1 MTAPSPTTKP
11 QVEYHQVTA
20 EIAGQRLD
28 NYLLARLKGVPKSWV
43 YRVIRRGEVRINK
56 GRAKPSQHIQ
66 TGDQIRIPP
75 VRTRPETSIQ
85 PNQVLQQRIQDA
97 ILYEDD
103 QFLVLNKPSG
113 IAVHGGSGISQGVIE
128 ILRSLRPPPA
138 YLELVHR
145 LDRETSGCLMIAK
158 KRSVLRQIQQ
168 LQQQH
173 HISKRYMAMV
183 HGTWPEQK
191 VRVEAP
197 LCKNTLQN
205 GERIVKVDPNGKIAK
220 TQFRV
225 QQHIGDNQ
233 LVEARIETGRTHQI
247 RVHAAHLGTPI
258 LGDEKYGNTQHN
270 RAMRQQGLKRLFL
283 HAWQLR
289 FRWPNEQGQHHFTAP
304 LPAELVEVVD
314 RLGKLEPNMSPNTD
328 QQK

>member
-1 MTAPSPTTKP
+1 MTESSTIKP
-11 QVEYHQVTA
+11 QVEYHQITA
-20 EIAGQRLD
+20 DIAGQRLD

-43 YRVIRRGEVRINK
+43 YRVIRRGEVRVNK
-56 GRAKPSQHIQ
+56 GRAKPKQQ
-66 TGDQIRIPP
+66 LQAGDQVRIPP
-75 VRTRPETSIQ
+75 VRTRPETTVQ
-85 PNQVLQQRIQDA
+85 PNQIQQQRIQEA

-103 QFLVLNKPSG
+103 QILVLNKPSG

-128 ILRSLRPPPA
+128 ILRSLRPAPA

-173 HISKRYMAMV
+173 QINKQYLAMV
-183 HGTWPEQK
+183 HGTWPEQTMRVK
-191 VRVEAP
+191 VP
-197 LCKNTLQN
+197 LQKNTIQS

-225 QQHIGDNQ
+225 QQQIGDNQ

-258 LGDEKYGNTQHN
+258 LGDEKYGNAEHN
-270 RAMRQQGLKRLFL
+270 RAMRKQGLKRLFL

-289 FRWPNEQGQHHFTAP
+289 FHWPNAQGQHHFIAP
-304 LPAELVEVVD
+304 LPTELTQVMD
-314 RLGKLEPNMSPNTD
+314 KLSAS
-328 QQK
+328 QF